1 MAASDEAL
9 DALRAQVRPFEEAEV
24 ALVRDVVSSPAWLSE
39 ADEASVRYA
48 LNLARTTQVRAPDG
62 SDVDL
67 GEFLAPYRDE
77 VLALVPSLTGGGGID
92 REALARAAPNV
103 AAHAQAWRAR
113 ALAAFDGSLPASALD
128 REVCEKALV
137 LVCGGGGGV
146 AWSYLGAFALLEQ
159 YDLSPRLLA
168 GTSMGAVLLLFR
180 ARRVRWNAD
189 EVGGAVKGLTF
200 KSLFRVLH
208 GESRY
213 GLPAAMRLYLR
224 AAIGEFL
231 KGPDGHPLTLGQL
244 AIPLIVA
251 VTGIRN
257 GALPRDPSYY
267 EHLLDLQ
274 GREPRPN
281 VLSRIASDVFQAV
294 GELIVQRDRFARI
307 YLGADEETRA
317 FDAIDAVGFSSA
329 LPGVIHYD
337 VVRDDER
344 MHAMLRALLERHGV
358 FRLVD
363 GGLVDNLPA
372 RAAWGA
378 VQRGAVGTRN
388 AFVLALEGFGPKLTQ
403 PLWFGLEQL
412 AAQNVARN
420 RPFVH
425 HLRSFQRV
433 LSPLEVVPDEGDLQL
448 AIQSGKSEL
457 HPDMAFIARMCR
469 PFPAID

>member
-1 MAASDEAL
+1 VAGEDPI
-9 DALRAQVRPFEEAEV
+9 DALRAQVRPFEDAEI
-24 ALVRDVVSSPAWLSE
+24 ALVRAVVSSPPFLSD
-39 ADEASVRYA
+39 ADEAALRYA
-48 LNLARTTQVRAPDG
+48 LNLARTSRVRTPDG
-62 SDVDL
+62 EDLDV
-67 GEFLAPYRDE
+67 GPFLAPYRDDL
-77 VLALVPSLTGGGGID
+77 LASAAATLAAPRGFDPADAARLVP
-92 REALARAAPNV
+92 NV
-103 AAHAQAWRAR
+103 SAHARAWRAR
-113 ALAAFDGSLPASALD
+113 LLANFAGKLPPAALD

-159 YDLSPRLLA
+159 YGLAPRFLA

-180 ARRVRWNAD
+180 ARRIRWHPD
-189 EVGGAVKGLTF
+189 DVGEAMRGLSFRT
-200 KSLFRVLH
+200 LFRFLH

-224 AAIGEFL
+224 AAIGDFL

-244 AIPLIVA
+244 AIPLVVA

-267 EHLLDLQ
+267 EHLLDLH

-281 VLSRIASDVFQAV
+281 VLSRVVSDVFQAI
-294 GELIVQRDRFARI
+294 GELIVQRDRFARV

-344 MHAMLRALLERHGV
+344 MHALLRALLERHDI

-378 VQRGAVGTRN
+378 VQRGAIGTRN

-425 HLRSFQRV
+425 HHKSFQRV
-433 LSPLEVVPDEGDLQL
+433 LSPLEVVPDEAELQR
-448 AIQSGKSEL
+448 AIRAGKSEL
-457 HPDMAFIARMCR
+457 NPDMPFVARMCR
-469 PFPAID
+469 PFPPLA